1 MRRLGTSWRVSDLA
15 LIVYQVA
22 AIMRSLYPRV
32 LHKPISGDAE
42 VPSVASQ
49 GEAVP
54 LIRMQPGHRVREGH
68 EISQGDE

>member
-32 LHKPISGDAE
+32 
-42 VPSVASQ
+42 
-49 GEAVP
+49 
-54 LIRMQPGHRVREGH
+54 RVREGH